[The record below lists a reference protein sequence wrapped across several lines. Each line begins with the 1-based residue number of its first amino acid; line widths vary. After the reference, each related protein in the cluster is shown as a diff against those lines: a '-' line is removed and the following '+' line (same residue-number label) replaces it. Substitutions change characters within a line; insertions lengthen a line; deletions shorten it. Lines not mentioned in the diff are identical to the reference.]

1 MSYTVSAIPV
11 EDLSFRAAMVE
22 LDGILLQLE
31 GNSLE
36 LEESLLAYER
46 GVSLLRALQAKLATA
61 QQTIDV
67 LMGEL
72 VPAADDATQ
81 DATLS

>member
-46 GVSLLRALQAKLATA
+46 GVSLLRALQAKLAMA

>member
-1 MSYTVSAIPV
+1 MSYTVSAFPV
-11 EDLSFRAAMVE
+11 EDLSFRAAMFE

-46 GVSLLRALQAKLATA
+46 GVSLLRALQTKLATA

>member
-46 GVSLLRALQAKLATA
+46 GVSLLRALQTKLATA

-67 LMGEL
+67 LMGGL

>member
-46 GVSLLRALQAKLATA
+46 GVSLLRAMQTKLATA

>member
-36 LEESLLAYER
+36 LDESLLAYER
-46 GVSLLRALQAKLATA
+46 GVSLLRALQAKLAMA